1 MQARQL
7 PLHRGWCWLSEG
19 LHLWRRN
26 PALMTFLA
34 FGYLLTLVVVS
45 IFPLIGQPIASLLMP
60 VLSLGVLNGC
70 RAIDE
75 GRKVGPDILFSGF
88 RSNVAALIAIGGIY
102 LIASLLVLA
111 LTMAADG
118 GTLLKAMGGGK
129 LDPEAVQEPGFTFA
143 LLLAV
148 ALSTPVM
155 MAYWFAPLLAGWW
168 KLPAPK
174 AMFFSFFAC
183 LRNWRPFLAYSIAL
197 MLFGAI
203 LPGIVIGVVG
213 LAVPVLAT
221 VLTFLVP
228 LVLVPTLFAS
238 FYINARDV
246 FGIPGAVVHSA
257 PLIVDDNDARD

>member
-7 PLHRGWCWLSEG
+7 PLHRGWSWLKEG
-19 LHLWRRN
+19 LLLWRKN

-45 IFPLIGQPIASLLMP
+45 IFPLIGQPVASLLMP
-60 VLSLGVLNGC
+60 ILSLGVLNGC

-88 RSNVAALIAIGGIY
+88 RANIAALVTIGGIY

-111 LTMAADG
+111 TTMIADG
-118 GTLLKAMGGGK
+118 GALLKIMGGAK
-129 LDPEAVQEPGFTFA
+129 LDPETAQAPGFTFA
-143 LLLAV
+143 LLLAII
-148 ALSTPVM
+148 LSTPVM

-168 KLPAPK
+168 KVSAPK

-183 LRNWRPFLAYSIAL
+183 LRNWRPFLGYAIAL
-197 MLFGAI
+197 MLFGAV
-203 LPGIVIGVVG
+203 LPGMVIGVVA
-213 LAVPVLAT
+213 LVIPALAT
-221 VLTFLVP
+221 LLTFLVP
-228 LVLVPTLFAS
+228 LVLVPTIFAS

-246 FGIPGAVVHSA
+246 FGLPGAVVHSE
-257 PLIVDDNDARD
+257 PMIVDDDGRD